1 MDNALMIAIGLYVL
15 WVATAGYISYRITFS
30 EVSGKKK
37 VGYIF
42 FWTIPMIFLFGVPKG
57 LAFLLISPFAI
68 FLLPA
73 LLSKKINSDELDR

>member
-1 MDNALMIAIGLYVL
+1 MDDVLMIAIGLYVFL
-15 WVATAGYISYRITFS
+15 VATAGYISYRITFS

-42 FWTIPMIFLFGVPKG
+42 FWTIPMTFIFGIPKG
-57 LAFLLISPFAI
+57 LAFLIISPFAI

-73 LLSKKINSDELDR
+73 LFNKKTNSDELDR